1 MNQPSLSRSEIDE
14 PDHVQACDVVAM
26 IAMLDWLISR
36 IGPIDAMSA
45 TCLVMAR
52 ESLATFA
59 PPPTRPQ

>member
-14 PDHVQACDVVAM
+14 PDHVRACDVVAM
-26 IAMLDWLISR
+26 LAMLDWLISR

-52 ESLATFA
+52 ESLATCA
-59 PPPTRPQ
+59 PPPPRPQ